1 MMTHIRMNNYRAT
14 AHTTITCGYSMIIH
28 SIVFEAKH
36 PLSIASFTDL
46 YAATI
51 YLILLVAD
59 LVNNPSVLES
69 LSYDSI

>member
-1 MMTHIRMNNYRAT
+1 
-14 AHTTITCGYSMIIH
+14 MIIH